1 MPQEHREPPISRLC
15 LYNSIPANHYQLSVF
30 SVLCKSGLI
39 ASIRFSTN
47 SMPSEHDHQHRPHA
61 EGMDR
66 ALRTHGGGAGVGAQ
80 GNTAS

>member
-1 MPQEHREPPISRLC
+1 
-15 LYNSIPANHYQLSVF
+15 
-30 SVLCKSGLI
+30 
-39 ASIRFSTN
+39 
-47 SMPSEHDHQHRPHA
+47 MPSEHDHQHRPHA